1 MAYFGVC
8 MAVCIPIGGFTPPPE
23 LTRSHWGASLR
34 TGGVSWRH
42 QRSRWRSDGG
52 MVKSCQRFVQDW
64 KYPMGAYCGKSAGQR
79 LKRHRRSGF
88 VVLVGPDGSGKS
100 TVARR
105 YVAEA
110 ATNGRLVEVVNFRAG
125 IVDGRRRARKATGD
139 QSMASTPHEVVE
151 RGLLGAHA
159 KAFVLWFD
167 LVLSGFKWNRS
178 AHGSHEIL
186 VERYAYDLAVDPGR
200 LGISAVPFRVRSL
213 MARSVP
219 APRLVVVCR
228 ALAEEIVERKPELP
242 HAEIQRQ
249 LKAWADP
256 VFVQRSVPIRFLDTS
271 AGADA
276 NWSSF

>member
-1 MAYFGVC
+1 
-8 MAVCIPIGGFTPPPE
+8 
-23 LTRSHWGASLR
+23 
-34 TGGVSWRH
+34 
-42 QRSRWRSDGG
+42 
-52 MVKSCQRFVQDW
+52 
-64 KYPMGAYCGKSAGQR
+64 MGAYRGESASR
-79 LKRHRRSGF
+79 RMKRRQGGGF

-110 ATNGRLVEVVNFRAG
+110 ATNGRVVEIVNFRAE
-125 IVDGRRRARKATGD
+125 IVDGRRRARRAMGNE
-139 QSMASTPHEVVE
+139 SMASTPHEVVE
-151 RGLLGAHA
+151 RGLFGAHA

-167 LVLSGFKWNRS
+167 LVLSGFKWNRA

-200 LGISAVPFRVRSL
+200 LGISAVPFWVRSL

-242 HAEIQRQ
+242 HAEVQRQ
-249 LKAWADP
+249 LMAWDDP
-256 VFVQRSVPIRFLDTS
+256 VFVQRAVPMRFLDTS
-271 AGADA
+271 AGAGK
-276 NWSSF
+276 NESFF